1 MNKMV
6 TIYFDNNKAK
16 ISKTSDKNIFFIGN
30 FGNDFDLLLIK
41 YRSNRNG
48 CTLTVEDFN
57 KKIILNDKDWIDT
70 STFKDILERFTRTD
84 VDKVMNKSVYK
95 NCLVF
100 ENPLI
105 KDDIIFYTMI
115 DDDCKE
121 ILKNIRSKEES
132 FVEIR
137 DRDNTENKLPYY
149 LVSNKDMTI
158 EELYYYGKRQD
169 TIQVYNTYF
178 MEAIR
183 EKRNIIPFRQII
195 KNESRFKRR

>member
-30 FGNDFDLLLIK
+30 FGSDFDLLLIK

-84 VDKVMNKSVYK
+84 VDKVMDKSVYK

-105 KDDIIFYTMI
+105 KDDIIFYPMV

-121 ILKNIRSKEES
+121 ILKTIRSKEES
-132 FVEIR
+132 FVEFR

-183 EKRNIIPFRQII
+183 EKRNIIPFRQIV